1 MKFDILTLF
10 PEMIDAVMQT
20 SIIGRAQQA
29 GLVSIQAINIRDF
42 TLDKHNRVDDTPYGG
57 GKGMVMQAD
66 PLFRCHQH
74 VTGGKHVHTVL
85 MSAQGKPFC
94 QEKARELLAHEHLV
108 IVCGHYEGIDQ
119 RFIDECVDEEIS
131 IGDFVLTGGEIGH

>member
-57 GKGMVMQAD
+57 GKGMLMAA
-66 PLFRCHQH
+66 PPTLK
-74 VTGGKHVHTVL
+74 VT
-85 MSAQGKPFC
+85 AP
-94 QEKARELLAHEHLV
+94 E
-108 IVCGHYEGIDQ
+108 
-119 RFIDECVDEEIS
+119 
-131 IGDFVLTGGEIGH
+131 

>member
-29 GLVSIQAINIRDF
+29 GLVSIQATNIRDF

-66 PLFRCHQH
+66 PLFR
-74 VTGGKHVHTVL
+74 TS
-85 MSAQGKPFC
+85 M
-94 QEKARELLAHEHLV
+94 
-108 IVCGHYEGIDQ
+108 
-119 RFIDECVDEEIS
+119 
-131 IGDFVLTGGEIGH
+131 